1 MSITRTLQRVV
12 FASLLA
18 VTVAACST
26 APQQTASANGH
37 IRSWADWSD
46 AATVAQTAQNNQQ

>member
-1 MSITRTLQRVV
+1 MSITRTLQRVA

-26 APQQTASANGH
+26 TPQQTASLSRAGQIH
-37 IRSWADWSD
+37 SGADWSTD
-46 AATVAQTAQNNQQ
+46 RNNQQ